1 VLPVHSSGSVARHSL
16 YLLPIWDS
24 FLLVARSLNNFWY
37 SIGLA
42 IRSSSLSFLW
52 SAYTFYLTCLGTTFI
67 AFLKFDLVSCLPLSL
82 FINFSW
88 HSLLILTLL
97 LLWRCWFCVQV
108 HFVFR
113 YIFLFRYILCSSTFY
128 VQVHFV
134 LRYILCSGTF
144 CVQVHF
150 VFRYIFNNF
159 CFITFYFPKFLIFY
173 MSLVSFINGKT

>member
-1 VLPVHSSGSVARHSL
+1 MLPVHSSGSVARHSL

-113 YIFLFRYILCSSTFY
+113 YIFCSGTFC
-128 VQVHFV
+128 VPVHFMF
-134 LRYILCSGTF
+134 RYILCSGTF
-144 CVQVHF
+144 CVPVHF
-150 VFRYIFNNF
+150 VFRYILCSGTFSIIFVLLLSIFQNF
-159 CFITFYFPKFLIFY
+159 
-173 MSLVSFINGKT
+173 